1 MITTR
6 LIAYRYTA
14 TTSSGGGSGGGSGS
28 NCLILEVTQKG
39 TPILNPTED
48 TVKGPIRLRLV
59 SSSLPSSQS
68 QKGGEQ
74 QD

>member
-1 MITTR
+1 MRTTR

-14 TTSSGGGSGGGSGS
+14 TTSSS
-28 NCLILEVTQKG
+28 NNNNILLLEVTQKG
-39 TPILNPTED
+39 KTILYPTED

-59 SSSLPSSQS
+59 SSLPSSLS

>member
-6 LIAYRYTA
+6 LIAYRHTA
-14 TTSSGGGSGGGSGS
+14 TTSSG
-28 NCLILEVTQKG
+28 NNKILLEVTQKG
-39 TPILNPTED
+39 KTILKPTED

-59 SSSLPSSQS
+59 SSLPSSLS
-68 QKGGEQ
+68 QKGSEQ

>member
-6 LIAYRYTA
+6 LIAYRHTA
-14 TTSSGGGSGGGSGS
+14 TTSSG
-28 NCLILEVTQKG
+28 NNKILLEVTQKG
-39 TPILNPTED
+39 KTILKPTED

-59 SSSLPSSQS
+59 SSLPSLPSSLPSSLS